1 MRQVTLV
8 WRVNRQRWFSDFDW
22 SQRCWCQLISL
33 QIWQQT
39 EYRCDLARHSFCPML
54 ITWAEVEYCFLE
66 SACHTGLSASSE
78 SQLCLPLFL
87 FLSWFRE
94 KCSHTILRKSAKKPL
109 HSVSLS
115 PVCRVPAKLL
125 STQFC
130 VCNGSEVARGRPRS
144 MHCALAVWVAAFTTR
159 VTHHPSMSIPT
170 VFLRTNSLPSTAS
183 LTLPSPSLPPQ
194 LHLPSACH
202 SDRSDA
208 CPLSV
213 AQIAL

>member
-1 MRQVTLV
+1 MWIDSADFLTLTGLKGADPS
-8 WRVNRQRWFSDFDW
+8 WFHYRSGGKRNASVIWHTTVFV
-22 SQRCWCQLISL
+22 RCWSREQKS
-33 QIWQQT
+33 
-39 EYRCDLARHSFCPML
+39 SS
-54 ITWAEVEYCFLE
+54 CFLE

-109 HSVSLS
+109 CQSQSGAPS
-115 PVCRVPAKLL
+115 SR
-125 STQFC
+125 
-130 VCNGSEVARGRPRS
+130 EVIIDAVFAFATTRKAHGRPRS
-144 MHCALAVWVAAFTTR
+144 MHCALGCRFPRTR

-183 LTLPSPSLPPQ
+183 LTLPSPSLPPP
-194 LHLPSACH
+194 LHLPSARH